1 MVKRA
6 IALFVGAL
14 GAALLW
20 YGVLWARNQAYEG
33 EVISVD
39 TCDVGFDI
47 SCVGY
52 PAPAVKPAPEPCKA
66 WLADSRAG
74 VAALSQCLHGARTSS
89 EAAHIKAFER
99 AQAIRTSS

>member
-1 MVKRA
+1 MVKRTVA
-6 IALFVGAL
+6 VLVGAL

-20 YGVLWARNQAYEG
+20 YGVLWARSQAYEA

-39 TCDVGFDI
+39 TCEVGFDI

-52 PAPAVKPAPEPCKA
+52 PTPAAKPAPEPCKA
-66 WLADSRAG
+66 WLADDRAG

-89 EAAHIKAFER
+89 EAAQIKAFER